1 MLLHMSGGQKKRQMK
16 ICNFATRML
25 SIMNEYYGFSVQLSF
40 SAEFRFFFKKHVAFE
55 HFKVKGKC
63 YLLRRAFMSY
73 TSQSHTLRLYL
84 NKEFEIF
91 KWQMVLYVTYF
102 IVSVV

>member
-1 MLLHMSGGQKKRQMK
+1 MLLHMSRGQKKRQMK

-40 SAEFRFFFKKHVAFE
+40 SAEFRFLLKKHVAFE

-63 YLLRRAFMSY
+63 YLPGVHLCHILVKA
-73 TSQSHTLRLYL
+73 TLFSLV
-84 NKEFEIF
+84 F
-91 KWQMVLYVTYF
+91 KQG
-102 IVSVV
+102 I